1 MITEK
6 DTLKEIKLKNLET
19 LLLKQHY
26 PERIIKA
33 GIDKALEI
41 LQNELTNVKE
51 KKRRSYFLFQLLIQT
66 TPKPLKI
73 LKTSDRIRNTLKR
86 VKFVNCK

>member
-66 TPKPLKI
+66 TPKPCPL
-73 LKTSDRIRNTLKR
+73 
-86 VKFVNCK
+86 

>member
-19 LLLKQHY
+19 LLLKQHF

-66 TPKPLKI
+66 TPKPCPL
-73 LKTSDRIRNTLKR
+73 
-86 VKFVNCK
+86 

>member
-33 GIDKALEI
+33 GIDKTLEI
-41 LQNELTNVKE
+41 LQNELRNVKE
-51 KKRRSYFLFQLLIQT
+51 KEKRRSYFLFQLLIQT
-66 TPKPLKI
+66 TPKPCPL
-73 LKTSDRIRNTLKR
+73 
-86 VKFVNCK
+86 

>member
-26 PERIIKA
+26 PERIVKA

-41 LQNELTNVKE
+41 LQNELRNVKE
-51 KKRRSYFLFQLLIQT
+51 KEKRRSYFLFQLLIQT
-66 TPKPLKI
+66 TPKPCPL
-73 LKTSDRIRNTLKR
+73 
-86 VKFVNCK
+86 

>member
-1 MITEK
+1 MLEKHSIFLVDFAGRICMITEK

-66 TPKPLKI
+66 TPKPCPL
-73 LKTSDRIRNTLKR
+73 
-86 VKFVNCK
+86 